1 MQEVAAWPGGAGQ
14 TSGTQG
20 GPKGVT
26 WGTQEG
32 LEGVTWGSLGVL
44 ELEGPP
50 PSAPSLGI
58 IRN

>member
-14 TSGTQG
+14 TLGTQG
-20 GPKGVT
+20 GSEGVT
-26 WGTQEG
+26 WVTREG
-32 LEGVTWGSLGVL
+32 LVGVTWGSLGVL

-50 PSAPSLGI
+50 PSAPFLGT